1 MSFLSRW
8 LPAAPPVRAPERA
21 EALPRRA
28 LPARGEKL
36 LSVQGI
42 SKHFG
47 GLAAVQNVTFDLNAG
62 EILALIG
69 PNGAGK
75 STIFNLLTGL
85 LPLASGQ
92 IHFAD
97 RRIDTLSPVAIAG
110 LGMSRT
116 FQHVV
121 TQQKMSVLENVA
133 LGAHLRG
140 HSGFF
145 SAAARLER
153 SEEARLLYEAQS
165 QLKRVGI
172 EECAELPA
180 GSLALGQQRLLEIA
194 RALAADPKLLLF
206 DEPAAG
212 LRFGEKQKLA
222 ALIRQL
228 QAEGLSILLVE
239 HDMDFVMNL
248 VDRVVVVDFGV
259 KISEGTPAQVRAD
272 PLVLEAYLGG
282 IDDDGPL
289 RTKPAA
295 RAMS

>member
-1 MSFLSRW
+1 VS
-8 LPAAPPVRAPERA
+8 
-21 EALPRRA
+21 
-28 LPARGEKL
+28 
-36 LSVQGI
+36 
-42 SKHFG
+42 
-47 GLAAVQNVTFDLNAG
+47 FDLRAG

-85 LPLASGQ
+85 LPLASGE

-97 RRIDTLSPVAIAG
+97 RRIDNLSPVAIAA

-121 TQQKMSVLENVA
+121 TQSKMSVLENVA

-145 SAAARLER
+145 SAATRLER
-153 SEEARLLYEAQS
+153 SEEARLLYEARS
-165 QLKRVGI
+165 QLTRVGI
-172 EECAELPA
+172 DECALLPA

-194 RALAADPKLLLF
+194 RALSADPKLLLL

-222 ALIRQL
+222 GLLKQL
-228 QAEGLSILLVE
+228 RGEGLSILLVE

-259 KISEGTPAQVRAD
+259 KIAEGTPAQVRAD
-272 PLVLEAYLGG
+272 PRVIEAYLGG
-282 IDDDGPL
+282 IDDDKPL
-289 RTKPAA
+289 RARPAVGA
-295 RAMS
+295 VS